1 MNKVRRKRVQDAIT
15 KIEEAK
21 AILEDAQDEEQAA
34 FDNMPEGLQYGKWKK
49 ILVNWKKR
57 LAAWKTWLVNWK
69 RYKTPGRQ
77 QSPNKC
83 R

>member
-34 FDNMPEGLQYGKWKK
+34 FDNMPEGLQYGE
-49 ILVNWKKR
+49 R
-57 LAAWKTWLVNWK
+57 
-69 RYKTPGRQ
+69 GE
-77 QSPNKC
+77 
-83 R
+83 